1 MKTLE
6 EEVRDATDDQV
17 NAARLRLKT
26 KIHEIDNQLNKLTLA
41 THLTAVQILAT
52 MAQHRQ
58 QILSQEAAELQR
70 KDAIAQH
77 EKQMRA
83 NAKAFEERA
92 KLPFKYEGPLVGDKA
107 LTDKQIHEQRVD
119 AVSNKTV
126 PIPTVAQ

>member
-1 MKTLE
+1 MSTMIPQRGDAIEDIKAQIKTLE
-6 EEVRDATDDQV
+6 QEVRDATDDQV

-26 KIHEIDNQLNKLTLA
+26 TIHEIDNQLNKLTLA

-77 EKQMRA
+77 EKQMRV

-92 KLPFKYEGPLVGDKA
+92 KL
-107 LTDKQIHEQRVD
+107 Q
-119 AVSNKTV
+119 
-126 PIPTVAQ
+126 TVAQ